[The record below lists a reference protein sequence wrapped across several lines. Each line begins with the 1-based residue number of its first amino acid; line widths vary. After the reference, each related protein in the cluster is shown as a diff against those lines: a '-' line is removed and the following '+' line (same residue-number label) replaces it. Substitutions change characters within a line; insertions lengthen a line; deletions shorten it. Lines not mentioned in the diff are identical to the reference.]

1 MVIDSNSPHGS
12 RSSSEIE
19 YAAGHYVPLRPNPID
34 NPIQPRHSASHHG
47 LDNSQLFNKNS
58 EKELESLANHRRS
71 HAAEIGQL
79 HRRDRATGAS
89 GDWTSTRSLSAD
101 RSSSFD
107 VFPGVNTTPPEN
119 PFTTSTTNP
128 VNEADPA
135 EPPTFQS
142 FLDSDPTNTQR
153 HSIPLMDY
161 VGERE
166 PQDIFQPLQNGNAN
180 RQLRQS
186 QVVRKINSGF
196 EILQPGTLD
205 RARQSSDIVD
215 VKPEFEQW
223 SKRQSKKLQKKSPS
237 ESPTKRLSHFVEEV

>member
-1 MVIDSNSPHGS
+1 MTDSNSPRES

-19 YAAGHYVPLRPNPID
+19 YAASHYVPLRPNPAD
-34 NPIQPRHSASHHG
+34 NPTHPRQAISHHG
-47 LDNSQLFNKNS
+47 PDDTPPSNRSS
-58 EKELESLANHRRS
+58 EKELEFLTNHRRS

-79 HRRDRATGAS
+79 LRRDRAGGAS

-101 RSSSFD
+101 RSKSFD
-107 VFPGVNTTPPEN
+107 VFPGINATAPEE
-119 PFTTSTTNP
+119 PFTASATVPATES
-128 VNEADPA
+128 DPA

-161 VGERE
+161 VGEKE
-166 PQDIFQPLQNGNAN
+166 PKDIVQPLQNGNAN

-205 RARQSSDIVD
+205 RARQSSDIAD
-215 VKPEFEQW
+215 VKPEFEHG
-223 SKRQSKKLQKKSPS
+223 SKRQSKKLHKKNPS
-237 ESPTKRLSHFVEEV
+237 ESPTKRLSQFVEDV